1 MIFGITV
8 QKTSQSFVSRAI
20 VRKLLSGE
28 SCSLAMKGKEC
39 LHQEGKEMNKRQ
51 TRNGPISPIEPSQPL
66 EEGAHYLRKK
76 SYEPVLS
83 QEKLKAELERRK
95 ELGDNRSDLE
105 RGSEHSDRGQDDE
118 RGPARSPL
126 LATRC

>member
-28 SCSLAMKGKEC
+28 SCFLAMKGKEC

-95 ELGDNRSDLE
+95 ELGDNRSDVE
-105 RGSEHSDRGQDDE
+105 RRL
-118 RGPARSPL
+118 RVFRS
-126 LATRC
+126 RSR

>member
-28 SCSLAMKGKEC
+28 SCSLAMKGREC
-39 LHQEGKEMNKRQ
+39 LHQEGNEMNKRR
-51 TRNGPISPIEPSQPL
+51 TRNGPIEPRQPL
-66 EEGAHYLRKK
+66 EKGAHYLRKK
-76 SYEPVLS
+76 SCEPVLS

-95 ELGDNRSDLE
+95 ELSDNRSARE
-105 RGSEHSDRGQDDE
+105 RRIRAFRRGY
-118 RGPARSPL
+118 
-126 LATRC
+126 

>member
-1 MIFGITV
+1 
-8 QKTSQSFVSRAI
+8 
-20 VRKLLSGE
+20 
-28 SCSLAMKGKEC
+28 MKGKEC

-51 TRNGPISPIEPSQPL
+51 TRNGPISPIERSQPL

-95 ELGDNRSDLE
+95 ELSDNRSDLE
-105 RGSEHSDRGQDDE
+105 RRL
-118 RGPARSPL
+118 RAFRS
-126 LATRC
+126 RSR